1 MNADKLVNSL
11 RGIGINFYTGVPD
24 SLLKDFCQTVTN
36 IVRKECHVIAPNEG
50 TAIALA
56 IGRHLASGDVPLVYM
71 QNSGLGNAFNPL
83 ASLAHPDIYQ
93 IPILLMIGWRGEPG
107 TSDEPQHMV
116 QGGITKESLELL
128 RIPYLVIRED
138 TDLLEIENFVG
149 QIQSGRAGPHA
160 LLVSTG
166 TFEKGSTAPRLD
178 LRQTFSRLDAT
189 NCIINHLKDNAIVVA
204 TTGKLA
210 RELNEIRE
218 ASGRGGT
225 DFLVVGGMGHAS
237 GIALGIS
244 LAKPGRSVV
253 CLDGDGAAQMHLGVF
268 ALVGETGPKNLIH
281 IIFNNGTHESVGGQP
296 VASPS
301 LDYRKLAKVCGY
313 RYSVKVTNAEELR
326 RELDAIDLIDGPSL
340 IEVSINSLSRN
351 DLSRPKRSPLENKI
365 KFQDHIQ
372 TGQ

>member
-1 MNADKLVNSL
+1 MNTNKLVNSL
-11 RGIGINFYTGVPD
+11 TGMGINFYTGVPD
-24 SLLKDFCQTVTN
+24 SLLKDFCQTVTSS
-36 IVRKECHVIAPNEG
+36 VRKECHVIAPNEG

-56 IGRHLASGDVPLVYM
+56 IGRHLATGDVPLVYM

-83 ASLAHPDIYQ
+83 ASLAHLDIYR

-116 QGGITKESLELL
+116 QGRLTKESLELL

-138 TDLLEIENFVG
+138 TDLLEIENFVK
-149 QIQSGRAGPHA
+149 QIQSVHSGPHA

-166 TFEKGSTAPRLD
+166 TFEKSSTAPRLD
-178 LRQTFSRLDAT
+178 FSQTFSRLDAT
-189 NCIINHLKDNAIVVA
+189 TCIINHLEDNAIVVA

-218 ASGRGGT
+218 ASGLEGR

-244 LAKPGRSVV
+244 IAKPGRLVV

-268 ALVGETGPKNLIH
+268 ALVGETRPKNFLH

-296 VASPS
+296 VACPT
-301 LDYRKLAKVCGY
+301 LDYRKFAKVCGY
-313 RYSVKVTNAEELR
+313 GSSVKVINPEELQ
-326 RELDAIDLIDGPSL
+326 RELKTIDLGDGPNL

-351 DLSRPKRSPLENKI
+351 DLSRPKNSPLENKT

-372 TGQ
+372 SGQ